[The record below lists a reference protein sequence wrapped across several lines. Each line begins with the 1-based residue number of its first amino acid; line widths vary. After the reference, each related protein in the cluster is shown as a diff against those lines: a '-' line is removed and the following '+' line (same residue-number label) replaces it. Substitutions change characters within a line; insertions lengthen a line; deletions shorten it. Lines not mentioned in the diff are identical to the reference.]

1 MPIQHEG
8 HLWVLQSGCAA
19 YALGASAEGV
29 LLHVHWGRA
38 LPLLADYRIPDIAA
52 PFPTEHPLQ
61 LTAQEVVTGEASAVD
76 ERCLDGIVADGS
88 IRGLVLRF
96 VEAKVAEEGVAIT
109 LRDAALSLKVVLR
122 YTVLDQP
129 GLFSRWI
136 SVTNE
141 GRQPFK
147 LTRAFSG
154 SFNLPDCGP
163 FALTNL
169 DGRWGDEFRI
179 QRDPMPF
186 GTVQRDSRRIIT
198 SHGGLPFFAID
209 RTAPGMAASEET
221 GAVWFGALEWSG
233 NWRLISERTR
243 DDRTVVHLGLND
255 HDFAW
260 DVQPGETFDTPRVIF
275 GFTDGGFGAMSR
287 SLHDLIRDD
296 LAPRKDWL
304 PPVVYNSWYATT
316 FNVDQAGQT
325 ALAEKAAAM
334 GVEMFVMD
342 DGWFH
347 GRVDDTAGLGDWWP
361 DATKFP
367 DGLGPLIDA
376 VHVRGMGFG
385 LWIEPEMVNPNS
397 QLYAAH
403 PDWVVHFPGRPRTEM
418 RNQLLLNLGR
428 RDVQDYL
435 IDIFD
440 RLLSENAIDFI
451 KWDMNRSASEAG
463 WPAHDRDQREIW
475 TRYVHGL
482 NRVWQTLRDRHPGV
496 IWENCASGGGRVDLA
511 MMRLTEQSWAS
522 DNTYAPARLLIQ
534 EGYSILFPAGTMAAW
549 VTDSGD
555 YPLDLRFHVSM
566 AGAMGIGGNLLR
578 WSDVDCNRAAQHVA
592 HYKTLRPIIAQG
604 DLYRI
609 LSAKEHA
616 VSAFAYVAKDKSEAA
631 LFAFRMHE
639 PRLGRDPNMRHG
651 TRALG
656 EGRLIPVPGLAPEA
670 VYATDAEHPALS
682 GTALAEV
689 GLRISL
695 DDFSSTVLHLR
706 RQG

>member
-1 MPIQHEG
+1 MPIRHQDNI
-8 HLWVLQSGCAA
+8 WVLEN
-19 YALGASAEGV
+19 GASAYAVTVEPGGL
-29 LLHVHWGRA
+29 LLHSHWGKR
-38 LPLLADYRIPDIAA
+38 LPRIEDYPQPTLAA
-52 PFPTEHPLQ
+52 PFPTEHPFQ
-61 LTAQEVVTGEASAVD
+61 LTPQECTTGEASASD
-76 ERCLDGIVADGS
+76 ERCLDGMAADGT
-88 IRGLVLRF
+88 IRGLILRF
-96 VEAKVAEEGVAIT
+96 AAADVDGETLTIT
-109 LRDAALSLKVVLR
+109 LVDDALSLRVNLR
-122 YTVLDQP
+122 YSTSSQP
-129 GLFSRWI
+129 DLFSRSI
-136 SVTNE
+136 SVTNY
-141 GRQPFK
+141 GNHPVS

-154 SFNLPDCGP
+154 TFALPDCGP

-179 QRDPMPF
+179 QRDPMPY
-186 GTVQRDSRRIIT
+186 GTIQRDSRRIIT
-198 SHGGLPFFAID
+198 SHGGVPFFAID
-209 RTAPGMAASEET
+209 RTAPGLAASEDT
-221 GAVWFGALEWSG
+221 GSVWFGSLEWSG
-233 NWRLISERTR
+233 NWRLIAERTH

-260 DVQPGETFDTPRVIF
+260 DLQPGETFDTPRVVF
-275 GFTDGGFGAMSR
+275 GYTEGGFGSMSR
-287 SLHDLIRDD
+287 SLHDFVRNT

-316 FNVDQAGQT
+316 FNVDAAGQT

-361 DATKFP
+361 DETKFP
-367 DGLGPLIDA
+367 QGLGPLIAA
-376 VHVRGMGFG
+376 VHARGMGFG

-397 QLYAAH
+397 QLYNAH
-403 PDWVVHFPGRPRTEM
+403 PDWVVHFPGRHRTEM

-428 RDVQDYL
+428 MDVQDYL

-440 RLLSENAIDFI
+440 RLLRENPIDFI

-463 WPAHDRDQREIW
+463 WPAHERDQREIW
-475 TRYVHGL
+475 TRYVYGL
-482 NRVWQTLRDRHPGV
+482 NRVWQTLRDRHPRV
-496 IWENCASGGGRVDLA
+496 IWENCASGGGRVDLN
-511 MMRLTEQSWAS
+511 MMRLTEVSWTS

-534 EGYSILFPAGTMAAW
+534 EGYGMVFPASTMSAW

-555 YPLDLRFHVSM
+555 YSLDLRFHVSM
-566 AGAMGIGGNLLR
+566 AGALGVGGNLLQ
-578 WSDVDCNRAAQHVA
+578 WSDADCARAAQHVA
-592 HYKTLRPIIAQG
+592 TYKRLRPIIAQG

-609 LSAKEHA
+609 RLAHDHA

-631 LFAFRMHE
+631 LFVFRMHE

-656 EGRLIPVPGLAPEA
+656 EGRLILVPGLAPDAIYTIEA
-670 VYATDAEHPALS
+670 PHPALS
-682 GTALAEV
+682 GTALAER
-689 GLRISL
+689 GLRLSL

-706 RQG
+706 RQD